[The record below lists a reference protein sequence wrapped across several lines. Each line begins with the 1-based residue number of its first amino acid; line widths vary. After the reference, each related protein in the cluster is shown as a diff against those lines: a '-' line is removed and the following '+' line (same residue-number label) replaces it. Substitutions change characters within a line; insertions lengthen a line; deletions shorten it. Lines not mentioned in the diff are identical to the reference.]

1 MYRADLLTFVF
12 TGARGQVSRKLELLA
27 AHAVGALIRCRIDE
41 PVLAHLLPES
51 LYALCMA
58 WFGGANEIVICRIDS
73 LQYRQPFAFDQVIDP
88 LLRGYSPGICRPLH
102 FGAVLIN
109 PGKEPH
115 LFTALAMPTGQYIA
129 GGGRVGVTDVRC
141 IIDVIDRCRQIKS
154 LFGPTFCGNR

>member
-1 MYRADLLTFVF
+1 MHRADLLTFILSG
-12 TGARGQVSRKLELLA
+12 TRGQVSRELELLA
-27 AHAVGALIRCRIDE
+27 ANAVGALIRCRIDE

-51 LYALCMA
+51 LHALCMA
-58 WFGGANEIVICRIDS
+58 RFGGANEIVICRIDS
-73 LQYRQPFAFDQVIDP
+73 LQYWQPLVLDQVIDP

-115 LFTALAMPTGQYIA
+115 LFTALAMPTGQNIA
-129 GGGRVGVTDVRC
+129 SGGRIGMTDVRR
-141 IIDVIDRCRQIKS
+141 IIYVIDRCRQIKS